1 MDTFGNEKRNSSAIE
16 REKNLDVTTVKWR
29 IHTPWS
35 LQEYS
40 SHTQD
45 QLREIFGKGRHRHVN
60 LRSVFVDSESSEEE
74 DNFEERLEEKEGWK
88 LLRKAID
95 SKVKCGQV
103 ATL

>member
-1 MDTFGNEKRNSSAIE
+1 MPYNLRKRPKYVDTSGNVKRNSSAIE

-40 SHTQD
+40 SHTQ
-45 QLREIFGKGRHRHVN
+45 
-60 LRSVFVDSESSEEE
+60 DSESSEEE